1 MANRKRVENLFRWMN
16 VLLILATFL
25 AYLSPFIHPAKF
37 WIPSFFGLA
46 YPWLLLLNIGF
57 IIFWL
62 SFKKKYFLF
71 SLACIILGWNHFDN
85 FVGLRLF
92 TKTYSKEHTTIMSY
106 NLRALRSLNIKNKKK
121 AAKIKIKFLKFIQQK
136 GKIDLLCTQECTSSN
151 QSFLTKALNFEHIF
165 RPSRGHLV
173 IFSRYPILDS
183 GELTFKKSSNSCNW
197 VDVKIKGQKVRVY
210 NLHLQS
216 TKISPIANKV
226 INDGDLQEKETWIN
240 IKGILGRVKRANQQ
254 RAAQALKIAKHI
266 NECPYPIILCGDFN
280 DTPQS
285 YAYRVLSKGLKDSF
299 QKKGSGLG
307 TTFAGNIPALR
318 IDYILL
324 NSKFRVRDCSI
335 LKENYSD
342 HFPVISQIQVK

>member
-1 MANRKRVENLFRWMN
+1 MSKRKRVENLFRWIN

-25 AYLSPFIHPAKF
+25 AYLSPFIHPGKF

-46 YPWLLLLNIGF
+46 YPWLLLFNIGF

-71 SLACIILGWNHFDN
+71 SLVTIILGWNHFDN

-92 TKTYSKEHTTIMSY
+92 TKTYRKEHTTIMSF
-106 NLRALRSLNIKNKKK
+106 NLRALRSLNIKNKEKAKEKK
-121 AAKIKIKFLKFIQQK
+121 NAFLKFIQQK
-136 GKIDLLCTQECTSSN
+136 GQIDLLCTQECTTSN
-151 QSFLTKALNFEHIF
+151 QSFLTTALNFDHVF
-165 RPSRGHLV
+165 RPTRGHVV
-173 IFSRYPILDS
+173 IFSKYPMLNS
-183 GELTFKKSSNSCNW
+183 GQLIFEKSSNSCTW
-197 VDVKIKGQKVRVY
+197 VDIKIKGEKIRVY

-226 INDGDLQEKETWIN
+226 IKEGDLQEKETWLN
-240 IKGILGRVKRANQQ
+240 IKGILGRVKRASQQ

-266 NECPYPIILCGDFN
+266 KKCPYPIILCGDFN

-285 YAYRVLSKGLKDSF
+285 FTYRVLSKGLKDSF
-299 QKKGSGLG
+299 QQKGRGLG
-307 TTFAGNIPALR
+307 TSFAGSIPALR

-324 NSKFRVRDCSI
+324 NPKFNVRDCSI

-342 HFPVISQIQVK
+342 HFPVISQIQI